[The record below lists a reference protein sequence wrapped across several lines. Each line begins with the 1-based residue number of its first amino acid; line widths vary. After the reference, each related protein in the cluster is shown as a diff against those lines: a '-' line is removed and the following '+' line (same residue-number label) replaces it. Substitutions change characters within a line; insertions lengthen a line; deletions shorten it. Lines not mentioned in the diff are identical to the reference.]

1 MMTTTKNS
9 KRKNQPNGVDINQF
23 PKLGAAID
31 EAVASGLLNG
41 VEGAKSLTH
50 MVMKRFVEAAL
61 QGEMQAHLGGIPSR
75 ATEGGD
81 QEAEEVTGT
90 RSQGNKRNGVGRKTI
105 NTDVGPVEINVP
117 RDRQGTFSPILLPKH
132 ARQFS
137 GFDDKIIAMY
147 ARGMSTRDIS
157 AFLEEQYGI
166 GVSAEYVS
174 TVTDRVLED
183 VEAWQSRPLNSM
195 YPVVFFDAMRV
206 KIRSGRWSSPWL
218 FTSLSTLPATEAA
231 TYWACGLRKTKAPA
245 SGRACSTT

>member
-90 RSQGNKRNGVGRKTI
+90 RSQGNKRNGVGRKT
-105 NTDVGPVEINVP
+105 N
-117 RDRQGTFSPILLPKH
+117 
-132 ARQFS
+132 
-137 GFDDKIIAMY
+137 
-147 ARGMSTRDIS
+147 
-157 AFLEEQYGI
+157 
-166 GVSAEYVS
+166 
-174 TVTDRVLED
+174 
-183 VEAWQSRPLNSM
+183 
-195 YPVVFFDAMRV
+195 
-206 KIRSGRWSSPWL
+206 
-218 FTSLSTLPATEAA
+218 
-231 TYWACGLRKTKAPA
+231 
-245 SGRACSTT
+245 